1 MKLSVAAIGRLI
13 LIYGVPFVTLGVTD
27 RIPSMR
33 VYIGALMLVCIAWM
47 FTLHFLTKSWVRQ
60 ESDN

>member
-1 MKLSVAAIGRLI
+1 MNFSVAAIGRLI
-13 LIYGVPFVTLGVTD
+13 LIYGVPLVTIAVTD

-47 FTLHFLTKSWVRQ
+47 FAFHFLTKSWVRQ
-60 ESDN
+60 EGDS